1 MGVHQL
7 ACEAFVER
15 AQEDLGDALVELRLF
30 GSVARGDATDSSDLD
45 IFAIV
50 RDESDTQLLQ
60 DMAFE
65 VEIDTAFRFR

>member
-1 MGVHQL
+1 MGGHHL
-7 ACEAFVER
+7 AREAFVER

-50 RDESDTQLLQ
+50 RDEFDTQ
-60 DMAFE
+60 
-65 VEIDTAFRFR
+65 

>member
-30 GSVARGDATDSSDLD
+30 GSVARGDASDSLDLD

-50 RDESDTQLLQ
+50 RDESDTQLLH

>member
-30 GSVARGDATDSSDLD
+30 GSVARGDASDSLDLD

>member
-15 AQEDLGDALVELRLF
+15 AQEDLGDALVEPRLF
-30 GSVARGDATDSSDLD
+30 GSVARGDASDSLDLD